1 MDKQDRDPQ
10 KGLIAWFAGNHVAA
24 NLLMFFI
31 IVAGLISA
39 FTIRKQTTPEFE
51 LNWIQVQVPYLGAAP
66 QEVEEGVVIK
76 VEEAVQD
83 IKGIK
88 EIRSRS
94 REGNGSITIEVSQDV
109 DINEVLTEVK
119 TRVDAISTFP
129 GLTEKP
135 VIYKVEA
142 DTPVIFVA
150 IHGNLDDYSRKLIAQ
165 DVRDDL
171 LSMPEI
177 SQVDFYGDRAFEISI
192 EVSEHTLREYDLTM
206 SEVSQA
212 IRRSS
217 VDMPGGTIKTE
228 GGDILLRTE
237 GQVYTGRQYA
247 DLVLRTNPDGTRLML
262 GDIAN
267 IDDGFVETQGFG
279 RFDGEPTA
287 TLNVLANGQQNELKT
302 AAAVKSYVAEK
313 RKTLPPGVEM
323 DLWVDRSHY
332 LTGRLDM
339 MLKNMWQGALL
350 VFLVL
355 SLFLRMKVAGWVIIG
370 IPIAFLGTLFLM
382 PFGPWPVT
390 INRDSRSLGHR
401 RHPHRRRRR
410 SRVLHARAPPRS
422 Q

>member
-1 MDKQDRDPQ
+1 
-10 KGLIAWFAGNHVAA
+10 
-24 NLLMFFI
+24 
-31 IVAGLISA
+31 
-39 FTIRKQTTPEFE
+39 
-51 LNWIQVQVPYLGAAP
+51 
-66 QEVEEGVVIK
+66 VEEGVVIK

-94 REGNGSITIEVSQDV
+94 REGNGSITIEVSKDV

-129 GLTEKP
+129 GLAEKP

-177 SQVDFYGDRAFEISI
+177 SQIDFYGDRAFEISI

-217 VDMPGGTIKTE
+217 VDMPGGTIKTD

-247 DLVLRTNPDGTRLML
+247 DLVLRTNPDGTRLLL

-267 IDDGFVETQGFG
+267 IQDGFVETQGFG

-287 TLNVLANGQQNELKT
+287 TLNVRANGQQNELHT
-302 AAAVKSYVAEK
+302 AAAVKRYVEEK
-313 RKTLPPGVEM
+313 RKTLPPGEE
-323 DLWVDRSHY
+323 DSPWKSSSKAWSARSGS
-332 LTGRLDM
+332 TARPPRR
-339 MLKNMWQGALL
+339 W
-350 VFLVL
+350 
-355 SLFLRMKVAGWVIIG
+355 S
-370 IPIAFLGTLFLM
+370 PS
-382 PFGPWPVT
+382 
-390 INRDSRSLGHR
+390 SRSTPTTCPGGS
-401 RHPHRRRRR
+401 P
-410 SRVLHARAPPRS
+410 RAG
-422 Q
+422 